1 MSLNE
6 QTGAPPIDKLRLIG
20 DDDDVD
26 VTVEVG
32 EEEEE
37 EDSVVEEDGG
47 DDDEEEEGIGD
58 DDDEVG
64 GNSDDGNS
72 DDGIDLTMDDAPAG
86 VTVRSTRS
94 APHSQALDIP
104 VPLQFVGSANDP
116 GDYSG
121 DDMDALSASGNVTG
135 DDEYDNDDDDEDPE
149 SYLQKFD
156 IEMNR
161 DLLLSHHPTQFN
173 KNDSEISILC
183 QLTRNTDNNVI
194 DPLHKTIPFLTK
206 YEKTRVLGQR
216 AKQLNG
222 GSKPYVTVPEH
233 ILDGYIIAQM
243 EMKQKRIPFI
253 IERPVHGGGCE
264 YWRVRDLEI
273 L

>member
-1 MSLNE
+1 MSLNK
-6 QTGAPPIDKLRLIG
+6 QTGAPPVEKIRLIG

-26 VTVEVG
+26 IPVEVG
-32 EEEEE
+32 EE
-37 EDSVVEEDGG
+37 D
-47 DDDEEEEGIGD
+47 EEEGIGD
-58 DDDEVG
+58 NDDEDEVV

-72 DDGIDLTMDDAPAG
+72 VDEDDVDGNSDNGNSDDGIDITMDDAP
-86 VTVRSTRS
+86 VVPLRSTRS

-104 VPLQFVGSANDP
+104 VPPQFVGGINDT

-121 DDMDALSASGNVTG
+121 DDMDVLSANENVMG
-135 DDEYDNDDDDEDPE
+135 DDEYDDDDDDEDPE

-222 GSKPYVTVPEH
+222 GSKPYVLVPEH